1 MDISTKPNWSGY
13 FAALVILLVAG
24 LVVAGSWA
32 SYNAPGRNDQYQL
45 IQLGQCVYNGG
56 RMYIDCWENKPPGIA
71 WLNALGFVASRG
83 NPIGPWIFPGV
94 FEVAMLAL
102 VWAAL
107 RRILCERTARKAVL
121 LGAVI
126 YSLRLYDTPSI
137 NPDFYSSMFELVAV
151 ACLIR
156 GVVAPLNR
164 SAADDSEVRCT
175 YSYPLC
181 ALAGLLWA
189 AATSVKQVGCVGL
202 LVLTLGG
209 IITALI
215 RPELRP
221 HIIKAVGST
230 WAAFLLGVATV
241 AGVLWYQGTL
251 REAWNAIFT
260 FNTGL
265 VDARNFAAAVGNR
278 RRLFSELAP
287 LALPLWLALVGVI
300 MSFWYP
306 RFRGFP
312 LRLALGLVVW
322 WIAAAVLAGMG
333 PSHSMRYWQAT
344 VPPMLALAAIGLHY
358 LQQVQDRL
366 AHPERLTAFVV
377 AATAAVLLA
386 RPAIYELR
394 AGLATSIV
402 ATTEHPTE
410 REKLIEI
417 ANRVRE
423 LAGPTESVYVLDYRP
438 GVYVYSDRPV
448 AARFNYPRSDAQWKE
463 ILTDL
468 EAGTAG
474 LVVKPDVPASE
485 FRQYCDRDCQSRMD
499 AVLSKCDLV
508 GHVQDYGI
516 YSCRDPAPKTDR
528 T

>member
-1 MDISTKPNWSGY
+1 V
-13 FAALVILLVAG
+13 LVLVGG
-24 LVVAGSWA
+24 LVLAGNWA
-32 SYNAPGRNDQYQL
+32 SYHAPGRNDQYQL

-56 RMYIDCWENKPPGIA
+56 RMYVDCWENKPPGIA
-71 WLNALGFVASRG
+71 WLNALGFVAARG
-83 NPIGPWIFPGV
+83 NPIGPWIVPAV
-94 FEVAMLAL
+94 LEVGMLVL

-107 RRILCERTARKAVL
+107 RRIVCERTARKAVL
-121 LGAVI
+121 LSAVV
-126 YSLRLYDTPSI
+126 YALRIYDTPSI
-137 NPDFYSSMFELVAV
+137 NPDFYSSIFELAAI

-164 SAADDSEVRCT
+164 SAVDDSEVRCT

-209 IITALI
+209 IITALL

-221 HIIKAVGST
+221 HVIKAVSFT
-230 WAAFLLGVATV
+230 WTGFLLGIATV

-265 VDARNFAAAVGNR
+265 VSAQSFAAAIDNR
-278 RRLFSELAP
+278 RRLLSELAP
-287 LALPLWLALVGVI
+287 VVLPLWLAITGVI

-312 LRLALGLVVW
+312 LSLAIGLVMW
-322 WIAAAVLAGMG
+322 WLAAVILAGMG

-344 VPPMLALAAIGLHY
+344 FPPMLALATVGLY
-358 LQQVQDRL
+358 YIQKVQDGLVR
-366 AHPERLTAFVV
+366 PERLTAFVV

-394 AGLATSIV
+394 AGLATSI
-402 ATTEHPTE
+402 AAASEHPTE
-410 REKLIEI
+410 REQLVEI
-417 ANRVRE
+417 SGRVSE
-423 LAGPTESVYVLDYRP
+423 LSGQSEPIYVLDYRP
-438 GVYVYSDRPV
+438 GIYVYSDHPV
-448 AARFNYPRSDAQWKE
+448 ASRFNYPRSASQWNE
-463 ILTDL
+463 ILARL
-468 EAGTAG
+468 EATPAKIII
-474 LVVKPDVPASE
+474 KPDKPASE
-485 FRQYCDRDCQSRMD
+485 FRHYCDSACQLRVE
-499 AVLSKCDLV
+499 AVLNNCEMVDKI
-508 GHVQDYGI
+508 QDYEI
-516 YSCRDPAPKTDR
+516 HECRDSAPTAADSK
-528 T
+528 